1 VLLALL
7 LSAAVASG
15 QAAIPKPLENDYVRV
30 VRNAAPCAIASPS
43 ACGARVLVAL
53 GPIDIVQDTHPRHM
67 ERGDIAVFRWF
78 ETYGPP
84 TSGNFV
90 EVSLKQD
97 HPPVETPPVLI
108 PPEKNALLFDSE
120 TFFVF
125 EERLAPGDTR
135 PRHSHS
141 QRVVIVI
148 NDTKLQQWVDGR
160 GEIFRTEVAD
170 DVRFNAP
177 VTHVV
182 KTIGDKPLRNIV
194 IELKP

>member
-1 VLLALL
+1 MLFALL

-43 ACGARVLVAL
+43 VCGARVLVAL